1 MPVPSRALAVG
12 AHPDDVELYAGAT
25 LAGWAAAG
33 CEVHILVCTDGSK
46 GSWDPEGDPSRLVA
60 TRRDEQHAAAE
71 RLGATGEVVFLD
83 RVDGELD
90 ADRSTAHE
98 VASWI
103 RRLRPDV
110 LLGHDPWR
118 RWRLHPD
125 HRAAG
130 FLVTDGVVAARDPH
144 FLSEAGLSEAG
155 LSGLVHHRPDEL
167 LLFDT
172 EEPNHAEPVDK
183 AAATTKVEALLE
195 HRSQHLSTMGIGAD
209 DDGSQANAFS
219 DSILAELAEAGQR
232 SGVPLAEAF
241 RRIDGI

>member
-1 MPVPSRALAVG
+1 MTGLPVPSRALAVG

-25 LAGWAAAG
+25 LVGWAAAG
-33 CEVHILVCTDGSK
+33 CEIHILVCTDGSK
-46 GSWDPEGDPSRLVA
+46 GSWDVDEDPSRLVA

-71 RLGATGEVVFLD
+71 RLGATGEVAFLD

-90 ADRSTAHE
+90 ADRATAHE
-98 VASWI
+98 VAAWI

-144 FLSEAGLSEAG
+144 FLSEVG
-155 LSGLVHHRPDEL
+155 LSGLAHHRPDEL

-172 EEPNHAEPVDK
+172 EEPNHAEPVDEV
-183 AAATTKVEALLE
+183 AAATKVAALLA
-195 HRSQHLSTMGIGAD
+195 HRSQHLSTMGIGAE
-209 DDGSQANAFS
+209 DDGSQADAFR
-219 DSILAELAEAGQR
+219 DSVLAELAEVGQR
-232 SGVPLAEAF
+232 FGVPLAEAY
-241 RRIDGI
+241 RRIEGL

>member
-1 MPVPSRALAVG
+1 VTGLPVPSRALAVG

-46 GSWDPEGDPSRLVA
+46 GSWDPDEDPSRLVA

-71 RLGATGEVVFLD
+71 RLGATGEIVFLD

-90 ADRSTAHE
+90 ADRATAHE

-103 RRLRPDV
+103 RRLRPEV
-110 LLGHDPWR
+110 LLSHDPWR

-144 FLSEAGLSEAG
+144 FLSEVGR
-155 LSGLVHHRPDEL
+155 SGLAHHRPDEL

-172 EEPNHAEPVDK
+172 EEPNHAEPVDEV
-183 AAATTKVEALLE
+183 AAATKVAALLA
-195 HRSQHLSTMGIGAD
+195 HRSQHLSTMGIGAG
-209 DDGSQANAFS
+209 DDGSQADAFRDGILS
-219 DSILAELAEAGQR
+219 GLAEVGER
-232 SGVPLAEAF
+232 FGVPLAEGY
-241 RRIDGI
+241 RRIDGL